1 VVAGFTQD
9 DGITPVL
16 ARYDSEG
23 LLDSSF
29 SGDGRLTTD
38 VVGFRAVA
46 VQADGRIVVAGSDE
60 GSTGEDFAV
69 TRHNVDG
76 SLDSSFSG
84 NGRVTTDFAGGPDA
98 ASAVAVQADGK
109 IFAAGS
115 SDQGATGVDFAL
127 ARYEVTG
134 APDTTSPNTTI
145 TGGPSATTTDS
156 TPTFAFISNEGDS
169 VFECR
174 VDTGAFA
181 PCSSPGA
188 RATLANGPHTFQV
201 RATDQTGNND
211 PSPAMRSFTS
221 RRARPPRRPAADQAQ
236 AAVRRR
242 SILRPSQARSPRAP
256 PDPRPRGA
264 FNVPRQSVDCTGRGP
279 DCAVTT
285 SVSGSV
291 STARRRKVKLGGSSF
306 KVTAGKKGK
315 VRVKLTRKGLKLLKR
330 KKKVKAKI
338 TITVKR
344 GATTTKKTV
353 TCTLKA
359 PKRRRT
365 SARSG
370 GS

>member
-174 VDTGAFA
+174 VDAGAFA

-211 PSPAMRSFTS
+211 PSPAMRSFTLKTS
-221 RRARPPRRPAADQAQ
+221 
-236 AAVRRR
+236 
-242 SILRPSQARSPRAP
+242 SPAP
-256 PDPRPRGA
+256 PAGGGPGA
-264 FNVPRQSVDCTGRGP
+264 G
-279 DCAVTT
+279 
-285 SVSGSV
+285 
-291 STARRRKVKLGGSSF
+291 GGSPQVDPPSI
-306 KVTAGKKGK
+306 AGSKSPG
-315 VRVKLTRKGLKLLKR
+315 
-330 KKKVKAKI
+330 
-338 TITVKR
+338 
-344 GATTTKKTV
+344 
-353 TCTLKA
+353 
-359 PKRRRT
+359 
-365 SARSG
+365 SARSSSKG
-370 GS
+370 GLQRSQAVGRLHG